1 MRGTHRSGRT
11 LLGRVPISADIPQE
25 TRLAWSSSLT
35 QHEARLQ
42 LHRKS
47 HQRVCL
53 VATSSVWPATGVTE
67 IAVPSAPGMW
77 WTSPPEL
84 PADSADAVLPPS
96 SLLKAPGKPQT
107 AYTSQGNEINQTK
120 RQFGLINRVSFYTC
134 RLVTSKHYD
143 NHLPAE
149 RQKKLAIRVFFRHSK
164 LAGAAQPL
172 RGLWHA
178 TRLMKARD
186 AALRC
191 SGVVKG
197 TIWSHFAVFFPV
209 SQPQAYEKRVFCQFS
224 LPVRT
229 GGCTASSKQCKT
241 PRSRGS
247 TKGINTIMWGQTQGQ
262 KQPRWM
268 VLSSAQYSS
277 RASLLEVQMKAN
289 PNMGNA
295 FQWDASCS
303 VGRAASLSSVIDC
316 NSIYRFVSTKWT

>member
-11 LLGRVPISADIPQE
+11 LLDRVPISADIPQE

-35 QHEARLQ
+35 QHGARLQ

-53 VATSSVWPATGVTE
+53 VATSRVWPATGVTE

-143 NHLPAE
+143 NRLPAE
-149 RQKKLAIRVFFRHSK
+149 RQIGHTCFLSPF
-164 LAGAAQPL
+164 
-172 RGLWHA
+172 
-178 TRLMKARD
+178 
-186 AALRC
+186 
-191 SGVVKG
+191 
-197 TIWSHFAVFFPV
+197 
-209 SQPQAYEKRVFCQFS
+209 
-224 LPVRT
+224 
-229 GGCTASSKQCKT
+229 KT
-241 PRSRGS
+241 HRGS
-247 TKGINTIMWGQTQGQ
+247 IALAWTLACHTPYES
-262 KQPRWM
+262 PRCC
-268 VLSSAQYSS
+268 
-277 RASLLEVQMKAN
+277 ASLLRGGEGH
-289 PNMGNA
+289 NMVT
-295 FQWDASCS
+295 FCCFLPCKPASGLWETS
-303 VGRAASLSSVIDC
+303 ILPIWPASKNRWLHS
-316 NSIYRFVSTKWT
+316 FL